1 MDESKTE
8 RFHFLFEFEFDDEEL
23 QEIMHKMEQS
33 IDTFRD
39 CVFQLER
46 LGIAKIQRKEK
57 TANDK

>member
-8 RFHFLFEFEFDDEEL
+8 KFLFYFEFDNKEL
-23 QEIMHKMEQS
+23 QEIMQKMEQS
-33 IDTFRD
+33 LNTFRD

-46 LGIAKIQRKEK
+46 FGIAKVQGKEK

>member
-8 RFHFLFEFEFDDEEL
+8 KFLFYFEFDNEEL
-23 QEIMHKMEQS
+23 QEIMQKMEQS
-33 IDTFRD
+33 LNTFRD

-46 LGIAKIQRKEK
+46 LGIAKVQGKEK